1 MADGAEMTD
10 DAGGEPLDGDDV
22 KDRGALLRMFSALRD
37 A

>member
-1 MADGAEMTD
+1 VGPN
-10 DAGGEPLDGDDV
+10 GEPLDGDDV